1 MFVYFQPISA
11 VFGRRNRAIPAT
23 PCPNMQGISAYVDP
37 NPKPAFLDS
46 RNKEISQ
53 WQTIRTQASIAA
65 KVFLDADCLSQA
77 SCLWLRSLLCRSLAQ
92 VQCRLR
98 TAWANS
104 LQSLN
109 LQSKRHLFHSTK
121 PNQNSRTA
129 TGGRFSASVFC
140 MSTPQIGAVSC

>member
-1 MFVYFQPISA
+1 MFVHFQPISA
-11 VFGRRNRAIPAT
+11 KFGASSHPIPAT

-53 WQTIRTQASIAA
+53 WQTIRTQTSIAA

-77 SCLWLRSLLCRSLAQ
+77 SCLRSLLCRSLAQ

-98 TAWANS
+98 AAWANS

-121 PNQNSRTA
+121 PNQNSWTA
-129 TGGRFSASVFC
+129 SGGRFSAPVFC